1 MSESAIERA
10 VLLADI
16 TGSTPLYEEVG
27 DSEAARR
34 IGACIDWM
42 RDVIEAAGG
51 TFVAAKGDDVLA
63 IFEAA
68 DPALVAIE
76 RILARMPM
84 GGLSVHAGL
93 NHGFI
98 VESRGDVFGDVV
110 NLTARLAS
118 LANPGEVLISRD
130 FVDRLPGARAAT
142 LRPLN
147 AMTFKGK
154 SAPVEVFSLNDDT
167 QFLSQTPR
175 AAARA
180 NMPAAGLTLLL
191 GLDGD
196 RRLLEDGASIIIGRA
211 PESDIV
217 VAKPWVSRRHATI
230 TVRDGRAQLT
240 DHSSYGSY
248 LWIEGAVELVA
259 RRETVLVT
267 GTGRIS
273 PGASAASPEAVL
285 ILFEVVVD
293 QG

>member
-1 MSESAIERA
+1 MSETAIERA

-16 TGSTPLYEEVG
+16 TGSTPLYEQVG

-42 RDVIEAAGG
+42 RDVIEATGG
-51 TFVAAKGDDVLA
+51 TFIAAKGDDVLA
-63 IFEAA
+63 TFDAA
-68 DPALVAIE
+68 DPALTAIE

-84 GGLSVHAGL
+84 GDLSVHAGL

-142 LRPLN
+142 LRPLS

-167 QFLSQTPR
+167 QFLGLMTHG
-175 AAARA
+175 AAIRSG
-180 NMPAAGLTLLL
+180 AGLTLLL
-191 GLDGD
+191 GLDGE
-196 RRLLEDGASIIIGRA
+196 RRVVGDGASIVIGRA

-217 VAKPWVSRRHATI
+217 VAKPWVSRRHATV
-230 TVRDGRAQLT
+230 TVRDGRVQLT

-293 QG
+293 QD